1 MSPSAKELSG
11 RLARQAEAVCRHY
24 LSSGHRQGSWWVVG
38 DTGNNPGRS
47 LFVRLAGPDHGTGAA
62 GHWQDA
68 ATGQFGDLLDLIA
81 ATRNLTSWRDIL
93 DEARLFLGLPPTLP
107 DPGHQVSPP
116 VRPGSMAAARRL
128 WGISRPV
135 PGTIAETYLAR
146 RGITRLP
153 GSHSLRFHPRCFYQ
167 CGTGASQQP
176 NRSSWPALIA
186 AVRGNSGALTGVH
199 RTWLDPSGRCKAP
212 LATPRR
218 AMGHLLGQAVRF
230 GRHEDVLAIGE
241 GIETV
246 LSLRQI
252 LPGLPAAAALSA
264 NHLAAFALP
273 PTLRRLYIV
282 RDADEAGRLATA
294 KLASRARELGIE
306 TIIIDTGQ
314 GDLNDALRQWG
325 HDELAA
331 FVRKHLT
338 VADAERFMASPDRY
352 LRSG

>member
-1 MSPSAKELSG
+1 MSPTARELSG

-24 LSSGHRQGSWWVVG
+24 LSSGHRQGNWWVVG
-38 DTGNNPGRS
+38 DTGNSPGRS
-47 LFVRLAGPDHGTGAA
+47 LFVRLTGPDHGKGAA
-62 GHWQDA
+62 GHWQDS

-81 ATRNLTSWRDIL
+81 ATRNLTSWPDIL
-93 DEARLFLGLPPTLP
+93 DEARFFLGLPRTLP
-107 DPGHQVSPP
+107 DPGHQASPS
-116 VRPGSMAAARRL
+116 VRSGSMAAARRL
-128 WGISRPV
+128 WAISRPV
-135 PGTIAETYLAR
+135 PGTIAKTYLAR
-146 RGITRLP
+146 RGITHLP
-153 GSHSLRFHPRCFYQ
+153 DSHSLRFHPHCFYQ
-167 CGTGASQQP
+167 CGTKASQQHS
-176 NRSSWPALIA
+176 RSSWPALIA
-186 AVRGNSGALTGVH
+186 AVRGNSGALTGIH

-241 GIETV
+241 GIETM

-252 LPGLPAAAALSA
+252 LPELPVAAALSA

-273 PTLRRLYIV
+273 PTLRRIYIV
-282 RDADEAGRLATA
+282 CDADEAGRM
-294 KLASRARELGIE
+294 ASDRLTNRAREHGIE
-306 TIIIDTGQ
+306 AIIINPGK

-338 VADAERFMASPDRY
+338 EADAGRFFAVPAS
-352 LRSG
+352 